1 MKVFKSALIAINT
14 LLLFAG
20 CCIFFSKIPEE
31 KGRAALFAAFI
42 CSGILNIGYYTYFRM
57 RFVAF
62 SEEICRNA
70 ERMVRHDKGEIQ
82 INKETLTSKMVMELG
97 KMQDIAWNRLQES
110 EQGKVKLQQTISE
123 ISHQLKIPL
132 SNIQMYHDMISEPDI
147 TADEAKNFM
156 GILQKQLG
164 KLEFLID
171 SLVKSSRLESA
182 MIKLDIED
190 NSIFHM
196 IELAVNGIVKK
207 ADKKKIDILVDCRPA
222 IKIPHDVKWTAEAV
236 GNILDNAVKYT
247 KEGGNIHIDV
257 VPGEMYVEIKIR
269 DTGSGISAEHY
280 NDIFKRFYRGDCV
293 SKEEGLGLGLY
304 IARNI
309 ITLQGGYIM
318 LHSVLGEGS
327 CFSVFLPNRK
337 IFNCQSNN

>member
-1 MKVFKSALIAINT
+1 MKVFKSALIAINV

-20 CCIFFSKIPEE
+20 CYIFMAQIPGE

-42 CSGILNIGYYTYFRM
+42 CSGILNIGYYAYFRM

-62 SEEICRNA
+62 SKEVCRNA
-70 ERMVRHDKGEIQ
+70 ERMTGHDKEGVQ
-82 INKETLTSKMVMELG
+82 LNKETLTSKMVMELE
-97 KMQDIAWNRLQES
+97 KMQEIAWNRLQES

-132 SNIQMYHDMISEPDI
+132 SNMQMYHDMISEPDI
-147 TADEAKNFM
+147 TADEAKKFM
-156 GILQKQLG
+156 EIIQKQLG

-171 SLVKSSRLESA
+171 SLVKSSRLESD
-182 MIKLDIED
+182 MIKLNIED
-190 NSIFHM
+190 TSIFHM
-196 IELAVNGIVKK
+196 IEYAVNGIVKK
-207 ADKKKIDILVDCRPA
+207 ADRKKIDILVDCRPA
-222 IKIPHDVKWTAEAV
+222 IKVPHDVKWTAEAV

-247 KEGGNIHIDV
+247 EEGGNIRIDV
-257 VPGEMYVEIKIR
+257 IPGEMYVEIKIQ
-269 DTGSGISAEHY
+269 DTGRGIPAEYY
-280 NDIFKRFYRGDCV
+280 NDIFKRFYRGACV

-309 ITLQGGYIM
+309 ITLEGGYIM
-318 LHSVLGEGS
+318 LHSVLGKGT

-337 IFNCQSNN
+337 I